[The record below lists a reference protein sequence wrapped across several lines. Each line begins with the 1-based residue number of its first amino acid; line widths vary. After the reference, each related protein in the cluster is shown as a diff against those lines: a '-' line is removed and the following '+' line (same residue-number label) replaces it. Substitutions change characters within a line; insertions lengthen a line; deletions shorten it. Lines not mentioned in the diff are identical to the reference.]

1 MLCRHSHPDDPTDDE
16 DIRERCAIG
25 GLQCTMYIGIGW
37 GWGWALGG
45 HEITKSRLC
54 RLLASTMS
62 LFQLWLFVLFGLH
75 CVRTQSLTVEQHTAL
90 MSIYTSLGS
99 SGLIHI
105 KIFLVEFHD
114 HSGFFFFFFFCLPCH
129 TGCSPLTCPRFNQSS
144 NCAGMG
150 LICTN
155 GQVVELC
162 VL

>member
-114 HSGFFFFFFFCLPCH
+114 HSGFFFFFFFLFALSHRMQPSH
-129 TGCSPLTCPRFNQSS
+129 MPAIQS
-144 NCAGMG
+144 
-150 LICTN
+150 I
-155 GQVVELC
+155 VELC
-162 VL
+162 WHGFDLYEWPSR